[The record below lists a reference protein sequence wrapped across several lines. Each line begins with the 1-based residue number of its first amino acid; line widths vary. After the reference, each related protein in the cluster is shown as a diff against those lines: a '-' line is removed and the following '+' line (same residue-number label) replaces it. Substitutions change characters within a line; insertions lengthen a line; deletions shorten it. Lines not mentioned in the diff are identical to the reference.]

1 MADQADVET
10 ALVAIVANAL
20 YPNGSSA
27 ASATDATCRVYRGL
41 PSSPT
46 LGADLAAGVMNVT
59 IDAGA
64 SVRNV
69 TRYPRTWRPV
79 APVPPTLSVRLGP
92 QSASFLGSCVVG
104 QLAGVAVNGAVF
116 AYAVQA
122 NDSPA
127 TVASNLAALMRQ
139 AGWLVA
145 YAGATITLPNAKNF
159 TARVVTG
166 ANALQEIKRQV
177 QEFRITLW
185 CPSPAIRDAAGS
197 LIDGAL
203 ADLPFIALV
212 DGSSARLIYLGSDV
226 DDGAADATLYKR
238 TLRYSAE
245 YPTTLAQIESAM
257 LFGVGN
263 FEADAAFV
271 ETLHG

>member
-1 MADQADVET
+1 
-10 ALVAIVANAL
+10 
-20 YPNGSSA
+20 
-27 ASATDATCRVYRGL
+27 
-41 PSSPT
+41 
-46 LGADLAAGVMNVT
+46 
-59 IDAGA
+59 
-64 SVRNV
+64 
-69 TRYPRTWRPV
+69 
-79 APVPPTLSVRLGP
+79 
-92 QSASFLGSCVVG
+92 
-104 QLAGVAVNGAVF
+104 
-116 AYAVQA
+116 
-122 NDSPA
+122 
-127 TVASNLAALMRQ
+127 
-139 AGWLVA
+139 
-145 YAGATITLPNAKNF
+145 
-159 TARVVTG
+159 VTG

-203 ADLPFIALV
+203 ADLPFIALA

-245 YPTTLAQIESAM
+245 YPTTLAQIEPAM